1 MCFYLEHFISTVKTF
16 VIPYLLQSFIPSE
29 IDHVV
34 VTLIQY
40 LHHKHNYDVSFM
52 LPCKGCQSLEIDAN
66 QALES
71 TSTDDIKF
79 CTNAL
84 LQLPKLSCSQNMIP
98 LIGVATIK
106 CLVYKILGQSS
117 SLQHNVCARAH
128 TALYV
133 CSFYTVLPTLK
144 STVVWQCLKCW

>member
-1 MCFYLEHFISTVKTF
+1 
-16 VIPYLLQSFIPSE
+16 
-29 IDHVV
+29 
-34 VTLIQY
+34 
-40 LHHKHNYDVSFM
+40 M

-117 SLQHNVCARAH
+117 SL
-128 TALYV
+128 
-133 CSFYTVLPTLK
+133 
-144 STVVWQCLKCW
+144 